1 MMSVYKNDSRNIK
14 IHEKVNTVYLY
25 FKTFKDK
32 DQSPAQFN
40 TVETHSNSL
49 KKKDLNMQERQTRR
63 YIKER

>member
-32 DQSPAQFN
+32 DQSPA
-40 TVETHSNSL
+40 
-49 KKKDLNMQERQTRR
+49 
-63 YIKER
+63 